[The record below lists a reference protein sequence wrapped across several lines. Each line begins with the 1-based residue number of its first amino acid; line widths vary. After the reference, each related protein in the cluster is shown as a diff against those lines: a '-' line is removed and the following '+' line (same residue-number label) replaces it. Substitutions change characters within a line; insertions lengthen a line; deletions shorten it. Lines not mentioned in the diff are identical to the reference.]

1 MDFYDNLTGDGVF
14 FFWIAIV
21 LALFLVGLAIFLLL
35 KNRKLSTLLKDEK
48 KVVAY
53 PVDNKDADVE
63 IIKDTKEEVP
73 VEVVPVKEE
82 EKPEIL
88 QIEEKEKPEVLQIE
102 NKKEEIMVPELLQ
115 IEDKKEEV
123 LKEKNNNITE
133 DKEVKHDVEN
143 KFKFSDDEMPKLFE
157 PGKEVKKEKS
167 TDKESPKP
175 YQKNVLREMS
185 KKMPISPIHIEK
197 EDIDD
202 DKEIYTVSSDVEDTY
217 DLEGIDMGEDSI
229 SPLETMED
237 NYKANDDMKEI
248 VSRMEEEVKPSNIEL
263 TDYEKKQ
270 EEEAIISYDEL
281 QKVKDKIYNL
291 TEEEEDGEFIDELKN
306 FRSDLE

>member
-21 LALFLVGLAIFLLL
+21 LALLLVGLTIFLLL
-35 KNRKLSTLLKDEK
+35 KNRKLSNLLKDEK
-48 KVVAY
+48 KVVTY
-53 PVDNKDADVE
+53 PVDNKNDDKMIKDIKEEGPVE
-63 IIKDTKEEVP
+63 IVETKEE
-73 VEVVPVKEE
+73 KE
-82 EKPEIL
+82 PQIL
-88 QIEEKEKPEVLQIE
+88 QIEENEKLEILQIE
-102 NKKEEIMVPELLQ
+102 NKKEEIGVPELLQ
-115 IEDKKEEV
+115 MEN
-123 LKEKNNNITE
+123 KN
-133 DKEVKHDVEN
+133 KEVVEAKDNNEIKHDVEN

-157 PGKEVKKEKS
+157 PSKEIKKEEIS
-167 TDKESPKP
+167 IAKESYKP

-185 KKMPISPIHIEK
+185 KKMPISPIRIEK
-197 EDIDD
+197 ENIDD
-202 DKEIYTVSSDVEDTY
+202 DKEVYTVYGDVEDTY

-229 SPLETMED
+229 LPLETMED
-237 NYKANDDMKEI
+237 TYKANDDMKEI
-248 VSRMEEEVKPSNIEL
+248 VSRMEEEVRPSNIEL